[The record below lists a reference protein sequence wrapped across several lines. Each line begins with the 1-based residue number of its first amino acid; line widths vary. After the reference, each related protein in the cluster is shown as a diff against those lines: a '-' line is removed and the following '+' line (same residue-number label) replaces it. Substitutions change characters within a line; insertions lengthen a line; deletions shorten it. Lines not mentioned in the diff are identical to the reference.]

1 MFSYGLGTRRRKVS
15 TKQSSL
21 GPDLVV
27 NYSWGGGLKDSPAL
41 FLLLRLR
48 EFM

>member
-1 MFSYGLGTRRRKVS
+1 MQIKKLRWCHFIALFLQTA
-15 TKQSSL
+15 TN
-21 GPDLVV
+21 LVV